1 MAAALPMTDA
11 AGAAHEVLRRLR
23 EETRRWA
30 RQLERPRLDAGEAEL
45 NRCLAGGWPL
55 GKVGELIGPHSSGR
69 TTAVVAAV
77 AAATQR
83 GEVVA
88 WIDAADAFD
97 PASAAAAGV
106 DLQRV
111 LWVRVEGV
119 ERAVR
124 AAEVVLEVGGFTVV
138 VVDIVGGGG
147 GERRRRGRR
156 APRGASSGSL
166 RLRLARAAERAS
178 AVVLV
183 LVEEGWA
190 GTLAGSGVRLAAT
203 GGCWGGGGADG
214 APVWLEG
221 GAVRVVEGRAPLGVC
236 WGGGGG
242 GGGGFS
248 GGGGGGGGRWGDGAY
263 AAAGRGERV
272 ARGGERQPAD
282 DRSAGGVRA
291 GAELCRPGAA
301 PQSAG
306 AG

>member
-11 AGAAHEVLRRLR
+11 ADAAHEVLRRLR

-45 NRCLAGGWPL
+45 NRWLGGGWPL
-55 GKVGELIGPHSSGR
+55 GKVGELVGPNSSGR
-69 TTAVVAAV
+69 TTAAVAAV

-88 WIDAADAFD
+88 WIDGADAFD
-97 PASAAAAGV
+97 PASVAAAGV

-138 VVDIVGGGG
+138 VVDMMGVGG
-147 GERRRRGRR
+147 GERLREGRR
-156 APRGASSGSL
+156 AGRGASSGSL
-166 RLRLARAAERAS
+166 RLRLARAAERAN

-183 LVEEGWA
+183 LVEERWA
-190 GTLAGSGVRLAAT
+190 GALAGGGVRLAAT
-203 GGCWGGGGADG
+203 GGCWGGGGADN

-221 GAVRVVEGRAPLGVC
+221 VAVRVVEGGVKV
-236 WGGGGG
+236 
-242 GGGGFS
+242 
-248 GGGGGGGGRWGDGAY
+248 
-263 AAAGRGERV
+263 GRGT
-272 ARGGERQPAD
+272 GWG
-282 DRSAGGVRA
+282 
-291 GAELCRPGAA
+291 
-301 PQSAG
+301 
-306 AG
+306 